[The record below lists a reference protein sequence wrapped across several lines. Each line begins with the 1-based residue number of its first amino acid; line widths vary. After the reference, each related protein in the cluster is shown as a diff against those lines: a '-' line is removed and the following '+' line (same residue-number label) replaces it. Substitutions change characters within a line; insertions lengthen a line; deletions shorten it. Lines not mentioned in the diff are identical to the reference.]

1 MFDIGLEVKLGMK
14 VIYSNQFK
22 EFKGQRS
29 AIAIGSFDGIHL
41 GHQAVINKT
50 KEIAK
55 KNNLEPAVF
64 SFEPHPRQ
72 VLSSSHIPGFI
83 TSPKQKIKLLTDL
96 NVEYYFC
103 QEFTKSFAK
112 KDFEEFVKNT
122 LHKSLNIG
130 HIIVGEDFSFG
141 RGGNGNIED
150 LKALGNKYDFSVT
163 PLNIVN
169 NHGEKISSTKIR
181 HLISRGE
188 IDEVKNLLG
197 RYYTMAG
204 EVIHGDARGS
214 KLGFPTANLSL
225 NTDYVLPAKGVY
237 AGYVNYNG
245 NRLRGVANFGHNPT
259 FTVDE
264 YRIEIFIIDLNKNL
278 YGEELEFSLVKYIR
292 PEKKFDDEAS
302 LIKAIN
308 QDVLY
313 SKKFLC

>member
-1 MFDIGLEVKLGMK
+1 MK
-14 VIYSNQFK
+14 VIYSNEFK
-22 EFKGQRS
+22 EFNGQRS
-29 AIAIGSFDGIHL
+29 AIAIGSFDGIHR

-50 KEIAK
+50 KEIARE
-55 KNNLEPAVF
+55 NNLKPAVF

-72 VLSSSHIPGFI
+72 VLSPDHIPGFI
-83 TSPKQKIKLLTDL
+83 TSPEQKVKLLTDL
-96 NVEYYFC
+96 NVDYYFC

-112 KDFEEFVKNT
+112 KDFEEFVENI
-122 LHKSLNIG
+122 LYKSLNIG
-130 HIIVGEDFSFG
+130 HIVVGKDFSFG
-141 RGGNGNIED
+141 RGGSGNIDD
-150 LKALGNKYDFSVT
+150 LIELGNKYDFSVT
-163 PLNIVN
+163 PLNIIN

-188 IDEVKNLLG
+188 MDEVKGLLG

-204 EVIHGDARGS
+204 KVVHGDARGA

-259 FTVDE
+259 FTVGE
-264 YRIEIFIIDLNKNL
+264 YRIEVFIIDLNKNL
-278 YGEELEFSLVKYIR
+278 YGEDLEFSLVKYIR
-292 PEKKFDDEAS
+292 PEKKFDNKDD
-302 LIKAIN
+302 LIKAIK

-313 SKKFLC
+313 SKKVLC

>member
-1 MFDIGLEVKLGMK
+1 MK
-14 VIYSNQFK
+14 VIYSNQFN

-29 AIAIGSFDGIHL
+29 ATAIGSFDGIHL

-55 KNNLEPAVF
+55 ENNLKPAVF

-72 VLSSSHIPGFI
+72 VLSPDHIPGFI
-83 TSPKQKIKLLTDL
+83 TSPKQKVRLLTDL
-96 NVEYYFC
+96 NLGYYFC

-112 KDFEEFVKNT
+112 KDFEEFVKNI
-122 LHKSLNIG
+122 LYKSLNIG
-130 HIIVGEDFSFG
+130 HIVVGKDFSFG
-141 RGGNGNIED
+141 RGGNGSIED
-150 LKALGNKYDFSVT
+150 LKVLGDKYDFSVT
-163 PLNIVN
+163 PLNIIN

-181 HLISRGE
+181 HLISKGE
-188 IDEVKNLLG
+188 MDKVKSLLG

-204 EVIHGDARGS
+204 EVVHGDARGA

-237 AGYVNYNG
+237 AGYVRYNG
-245 NRLRGVANFGHNPT
+245 DKLRGVANFGHNPT

-264 YRIEIFIIDLNKNL
+264 YRIEIFIIDIDKNL

-292 PEKKFDDEAS
+292 PEKKFDNKDH
-302 LIKAIN
+302 LIKAIK

-313 SKKFLC
+313 SKKVLC

>member
-1 MFDIGLEVKLGMK
+1 MK
-14 VIYSNQFK
+14 VIYSNEFK
-22 EFKGQRS
+22 EFDGQRS
-29 AIAIGSFDGIHL
+29 AIAIGSFDGIHR

-50 KEIAK
+50 KEIARE
-55 KNNLEPAVF
+55 NNLKPAVF

-72 VLSSSHIPGFI
+72 VLSPDHIPGFI
-83 TSPKQKIKLLTDL
+83 TSPEQKVKLLTDL
-96 NVEYYFC
+96 NVDYYFC

-112 KDFEEFVKNT
+112 KDFEEFVENI
-122 LHKSLNIG
+122 LYKSLNIG
-130 HIIVGEDFSFG
+130 HIVVGKDFSFG
-141 RGGNGNIED
+141 RGGSGNIDD
-150 LKALGNKYDFSVT
+150 LIELGNKYDFSVT
-163 PLNIVN
+163 PLNIIN

-188 IDEVKNLLG
+188 MDEVKGLLG

-204 EVIHGDARGS
+204 KVVHGDARGA

-259 FTVDE
+259 FTVGE
-264 YRIEIFIIDLNKNL
+264 YRIEVFIIDLNKNL
-278 YGEELEFSLVKYIR
+278 YGEDLEFSLVKYIR
-292 PEKKFDDEAS
+292 PEKKFDNKDD
-302 LIKAIN
+302 LIKAIK

-313 SKKFLC
+313 SKKVLC

>member
-1 MFDIGLEVKLGMK
+1 MK
-14 VIYSNQFK
+14 VIYSNEFK
-22 EFKGQRS
+22 EFNGQRS
-29 AIAIGSFDGIHL
+29 AIAIGSFDGIHR

-50 KEIAK
+50 KEIARE
-55 KNNLEPAVF
+55 NNLKPAVF

-72 VLSSSHIPGFI
+72 VLSPDHIPGFI
-83 TSPKQKIKLLTDL
+83 TSPEQKVKLLTDL
-96 NVEYYFC
+96 NVDYYFC

-112 KDFEEFVKNT
+112 KDFEEFVENI
-122 LHKSLNIG
+122 LYKSLNIG
-130 HIIVGEDFSFG
+130 HIVVGKDFSFG
-141 RGGNGNIED
+141 RGGSGNIDD
-150 LKALGNKYDFSVT
+150 LIELGNKYDFSVT
-163 PLNIVN
+163 PLNIIN

-188 IDEVKNLLG
+188 MDEVKGILG

-204 EVIHGDARGS
+204 KVVHGDARGA

-259 FTVDE
+259 FTVGE
-264 YRIEIFIIDLNKNL
+264 YRIEVFIIDLNKNL
-278 YGEELEFSLVKYIR
+278 YGEDLEFSLVKYIR
-292 PEKKFDDEAS
+292 PEKKFDNKDD
-302 LIKAIN
+302 LIKAIK

-313 SKKFLC
+313 SKKVLC